1 MGLDVYLYTR
11 AQNEASGR
19 YEAQIE
25 AFCEREDW
33 ASEEVKEAARK
44 ELPSWEGHTDVPSER
59 YPDHLFNRRYLRS
72 SYNGSGF
79 NRSVPDMVGE
89 DHGLYWIFE
98 PVRLGDEYETELTA
112 ASVEPLK
119 EVKKRALQ
127 VAEEL
132 RTCDPIRTMS
142 EGLLLG
148 GPAHDHMWRTPPTE
162 GDALAWYREQ
172 QAEHAGREVPSP
184 FGESYSNA
192 KGLVLGFTA
201 GTEVLALVAGR
212 DVLGKPAAI
221 AVYRLGKEAV
231 DSYVQSAEITAEFC
245 DEAISLITADGSCF
259 MHWSG

>member
-11 AQNEASGR
+11 AQNEASEK
-19 YEAQIE
+19 YDAAIE
-25 AFCEREDW
+25 AFYDRQDW
-33 ASEEVKEAARK
+33 PSEEVKEAARK

-89 DHGLYWIFE
+89 EHGLYWIFE

-119 EVKKRALQ
+119 EVKKRALR

-142 EGLLLG
+142 EGLMLG
-148 GPAHDHMWRTPPTE
+148 SHDHMWHTPPSE
-162 GDALAWYREQ
+162 DDVLAWYREQ

-192 KGLVLGFTA
+192 KGLLLGFTA

-212 DVLGKPAAI
+212 SVLGAPAAI
-221 AVYRLGKEAV
+221 AVYRLDKEAV
-231 DSYVQSAEITAEFC
+231 DSYVQSAEIIAEFC
-245 DEAISLITADGSCF
+245 DEATALIEADGSCF
-259 MHWSG
+259 LHWSS